1 MAAGKGTRMKS
12 PETAKVMFP
21 VGGVPMVHHVVQ
33 RALDCAAER
42 VIAIIGHNR
51 ESVREYLGAAFGDRV
66 QFAEQRE
73 QLGTGHAIMQAAP
86 LLGDFD
92 GDVIVL
98 SGDVPLLG
106 AATLEELLRVHRAED
121 AVATVLTVTAPDP
134 TGYGRVVRRDDGSVD
149 RIVEHKDASDVE
161 RSIDEINSGIYVFRA
176 PALLEAL
183 GHLRSDNAQG
193 EYFLT
198 DVFGWFRS
206 RGERIAA
213 WRSSDFGEI
222 QGINTLEQLADV
234 DREFARRAGRP
245 DPVDGPAVR

>member
-121 AVATVLTVTAPDP
+121 AVAT
-134 TGYGRVVRRDDGSVD
+134 GSVD

-193 EYFLT
+193 EYYLT

-213 WRSSDFGEI
+213 WRSSDFVEI